1 MDRIDV
7 ETSTHVNLAYQ
18 PASLVHR
25 LLAWAVDA
33 ALYGIYIFVF
43 LWVWGGILPTQLTN
57 SPNLSWISTLM
68 IMLPYFIY
76 FPLLETVWN
85 GRTIG
90 KKILGIRVTKPDGTR
105 AAPGDYIIRW
115 LFRFIEISATGG
127 VLAILTI
134 LINGKGQRLGDIAAK
149 TCVVRELNAPMSYQ
163 NVFSD
168 TNTDRQVVFESAGE
182 LQDSDIHVIRT
193 LINSQKEYSAPAR
206 QKLMDRSRNIIEQ
219 KIGAK
224 DSSMSSE
231 KYLKTVVRDYY
242 TIYGSK
248 VEEE

>member
-43 LWVWGGILPTQLTN
+43 LWVWGGILPTQLTD

-90 KKILGIRVTKPDGTR
+90 KKILGIRVTKLDGTR

-149 TCVVRELNAPMSYQ
+149 TSVVGEFGAPMSYQ
-163 NVFSD
+163 RLFND
-168 TNTDRQVVFESAGE
+168 TDTKRPVVFETAGE
-182 LQDSDIHVIRT
+182 LNDTDIRVIRT
-193 LINSQKEYSAPAR
+193 VLNSQDEYSSSAR
-206 QKLMDRSRNIIEQ
+206 QQLMDRSRNVIEQ
-219 KIGAK
+219 KIGAE

-242 TIYGSK
+242 TIYGS
-248 VEEE
+248 VENEA